1 MLATL
6 LLAATPSPTPTP
18 KIPNA
23 DLVTPGVWGFVITL
37 LIAVATILLIWDMMR
52 RVRRARYR
60 AEVNAK
66 LDAEEAQHGTDTA
79 EQPAF
84 EAGWQTLLACLA
96 RLHAGEPVD
105 VGATELAVLE
115 QLLTWHDSQLAV
127 TPVHELMAANQR
139 FARSLNL
146 NP

>member
-52 RVRRARYR
+52 RVRRA
-60 AEVNAK
+60 
-66 LDAEEAQHGTDTA
+66 
-79 EQPAF
+79 
-84 EAGWQTLLACLA
+84 
-96 RLHAGEPVD
+96 
-105 VGATELAVLE
+105 
-115 QLLTWHDSQLAV
+115 
-127 TPVHELMAANQR
+127 
-139 FARSLNL
+139 
-146 NP
+146 